1 MSRRENGEGGIKA
14 MPSGHCAAE
23 TPNRK
28 TAATQSHEPLSKTVE
43 ALKNGT
49 DVPF

>member
-1 MSRRENGEGGIKA
+1 MSQRENGEGGIKA

-28 TAATQSHEPLSKTVE
+28 GSSRRLHEPARHSAE